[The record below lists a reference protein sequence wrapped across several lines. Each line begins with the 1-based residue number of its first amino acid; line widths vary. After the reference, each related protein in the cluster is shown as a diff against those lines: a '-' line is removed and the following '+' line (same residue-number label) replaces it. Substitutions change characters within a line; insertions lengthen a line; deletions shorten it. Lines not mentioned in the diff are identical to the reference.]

1 MEVLLRRRMCV
12 TQVSSARALNDRQL
26 YDIPSGEITAGNP
39 VIRKGGGKVKKFF
52 TGVITALLLA
62 ALMGTT
68 VFAAGSPTGDDAL
81 KQKAEQLNKNVTG
94 VSVKTSNNMQLT
106 PAKNVPTT
114 TQVSDAQKV
123 ASNIN
128 STADVL
134 AMTDLSVEKDADLSK
149 GITVTLSVPGIRR
162 GDNVYVLHQT
172 SRGWEVLRPSSV
184 TDGQVTVTL
193 YSLSPIAVVRYNNGV
208 SVPVTTNP
216 SGSGSQTNNSTNS
229 NNTTGDTQTNNNNN
243 NQNNNQNNTQNN
255 PVNVEQNVTVNYPDS
270 DKDDYDDGYA
280 DGYEDGKS
288 DSRSSGSSSS
298 GGSTGTGNAPK
309 STKYV
314 KSPKTGESLPV
325 LPFTGMLALAGIG
338 IVRRKIK

>member
-1 MEVLLRRRMCV
+1 M
-12 TQVSSARALNDRQL
+12 VSSARALNDRQL

-106 PAKNVPTT
+106 VTQSVPST

-134 AMTDLSVEKDADLSK
+134 AMSDLSVEKDADLSK
-149 GITVTLSVPGIRR
+149 GVTVTLSVPGVKR

-172 SRGWEVLRPSSV
+172 PKGWEVLRPSSV

-193 YSLSPIAVVRYNNGV
+193 YSFSPIAVVRYNNGV

-255 PVNVEQNVTVNYPDS
+255 PVNVNQNVTVNYPDTE
-270 DKDDYDDGYA
+270 DNGDYDDGYA